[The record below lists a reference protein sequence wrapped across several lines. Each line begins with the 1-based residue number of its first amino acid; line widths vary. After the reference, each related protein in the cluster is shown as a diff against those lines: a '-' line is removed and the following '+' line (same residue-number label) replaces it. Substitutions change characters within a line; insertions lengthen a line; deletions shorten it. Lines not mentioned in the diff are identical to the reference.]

1 MIEICTNVLKVTN
14 VMSYCRLLAK
24 KEEGSNSLEK
34 MGNCL
39 QRQFLLHVSNK
50 GSASGTFCVVA
61 KNVIST
67 IQTCKKSSNTVDEFD
82 NCLMNR
88 IVKLKYGVS
97 ITKASQPGKNSRI
110 VRY

>member
-1 MIEICTNVLKVTN
+1 MLD
-14 VMSYCRLLAK
+14 CRLLAK

-34 MGNCL
+34 MENCL
-39 QRQFLLHVSNK
+39 QRQFLLHVANK

-61 KNVIST
+61 NNVISR

-97 ITKASQPGKNSRI
+97 LTKASQPGKNSRI

>member
-1 MIEICTNVLKVTN
+1 MPKVINVK
-14 VMSYCRLLAK
+14 SYCRGLAK
-24 KEEGSNSLEK
+24 KEEGSKSLEK
-34 MGNCL
+34 MENCL

-67 IQTCKKSSNTVDEFD
+67 IQTCKKSSNTVDEYH
-82 NCLMNR
+82 NCLIKR
-88 IVKLKYGVS
+88 ILELKHG
-97 ITKASQPGKNSRI
+97 ASQPGKNSRI